1 MEMSHSSQLPPLEKD
16 IFSSKGETP
25 IKRRDMGKSVTSTDN
40 VISDYQL
47 KFEQIKKENELVRR
61 QKEESEEAY
70 SKLMDTNN
78 NIQGKLENLEQIF
91 LNKKKDQ
98 QN

>member
-1 MEMSHSSQLPPLEKD
+1 MIKTSKMEMSHSSQLPPLEKD

-47 KFEQIKKENELVRR
+47 KFEQIKKEN
-61 QKEESEEAY
+61 
-70 SKLMDTNN
+70 
-78 NIQGKLENLEQIF
+78 
-91 LNKKKDQ
+91 
-98 QN
+98 

>member
-1 MEMSHSSQLPPLEKD
+1 M
-16 IFSSKGETP
+16 
-25 IKRRDMGKSVTSTDN
+25 
-40 VISDYQL
+40 
-47 KFEQIKKENELVRR
+47 VRR